1 MNINAFKMLMEVQ
14 AFQNLTMNQASTLTS
29 NTSTF
34 YDMLQEILMQQWT
47 NISTPDHDTMAP
59 MPNDSLPFVNQTHH
73 ITDNQEKTSKFEDII
88 QQAAEKYGVDAKLI
102 KAVIK
107 HESNFNPYAKSHA
120 GAIGLMQL
128 MPQTAQS
135 LGVKNPYHPQENIE
149 AGTKYLRQML
159 DRYKGNISLAL
170 AAYNAGPGN
179 VDRYG
184 GIPPY
189 KETMSYVK
197 KVTKTYNA

>member
-47 NISTPDHDTMAP
+47 NISTPDNDTMAP
-59 MPNDSLPFVNQTHH
+59 MPNDSLPFVNQAHH

-128 MPQTAQS
+128 MPQTAKS
-135 LGVKNPYHPQENIE
+135 LGVKNPYHPLENIE